1 MVNARITL
9 KLYTITGVTST
20 ETLTAASS
28 ANVTFSFSHTYVLPN
43 YFGTFSEGIGTSA
56 STILTSVMT
65 IDYDAATVT
74 FSAARTGSITCSSY
88 SYYAWDYSKDRQL
101 ERMINSASDIISKYC
116 NRRFIADTYSEF
128 YRGLGQQKLVLR
140 YFPVNKITSVKVASS
155 SLTAGVDYVTADST
169 YLEKGYLVKENGW
182 TTYGYETGLVPELTA
197 PVDNIEV
204 VYSAGY
210 TLSTLPFAIEDAAL
224 NLVASSYNGEDF
236 GNYGLTSLKQGNVSY
251 SWKDNISSSVLA
263 SLDAFKRGVF

>member
-1 MVNARITL
+1 MVNVRLTL
-9 KLYTITGVTST
+9 KLYTITGVTAT
-20 ETLTAASS
+20 ETLTAVSS
-28 ANVTFSFSHTYVLPN
+28 ANITFSFAHTYILPN
-43 YFGTFSEGIGTSA
+43 YFGTFYEGTGSSA
-56 STILTSVMT
+56 ATISTSVLT
-65 IDYDAATVT
+65 IDYDAATIT

-116 NRRFIADTYSEF
+116 NRKFISDTYSEF
-128 YRGLGQQKLVLR
+128 YQGRGQQKLVLR
-140 YFPVNKITSVKVASS
+140 YFPINKITSVKVASA

-169 YLEKGYLVKENGW
+169 YLEKGYLVKEDGW
-182 TTYGYETGLVPELTA
+182 TIYGYETGLVPEITA
-197 PVDNIEV
+197 SVDNIEV

-210 TLSTLPFAIEDAAL
+210 TLSTLPFAVEDATL

-251 SWKDNISSSVLA
+251 SWKDNISSSILT
-263 SLDAFKRGVF
+263 SLDSFKRGVF